1 MNNKQKVL
9 KHYGANITDVWNNV
23 DQVDM
28 VFESVYTADSYNVYW
43 MHEPSD
49 MAFNPESIFYY
60 ASSCSD
66 DIKNCIKDG
75 LSLFVDSEIYDEC
88 YFDDEFEDMWDD
100 IKNERDSPFVS
111 YHENKK

>member
-1 MNNKQKVL
+1 
-9 KHYGANITDVWNNV
+9 
-23 DQVDM
+23 
-28 VFESVYTADSYNVYW
+28 
-43 MHEPSD
+43 

-100 IKNERDSPFVS
+100 IKNERDSSFVS

>member
-9 KHYGANITDVWNNV
+9 KHYGANITDVYDNV

-60 ASSCSD
+60 ASNCSD
-66 DIKNCIKDG
+66 DIKNCIKNG

-88 YFDDEFEDMWDD
+88 WFDDEFEDMWADLK
-100 IKNERDSPFVS
+100 IKK
-111 YHENKK
+111 ENQK